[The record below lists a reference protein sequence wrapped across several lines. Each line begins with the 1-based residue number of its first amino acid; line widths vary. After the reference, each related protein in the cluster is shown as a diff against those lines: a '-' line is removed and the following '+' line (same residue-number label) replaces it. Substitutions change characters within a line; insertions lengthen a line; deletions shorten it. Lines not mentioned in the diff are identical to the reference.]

1 MIPWAGC
8 PPPLRNRRWIMTH
21 RILVV
26 EDNPPSREFLT
37 LWLELEGYDVVAAAN
52 LEQAMSAFNHQS
64 PHAVLLD
71 VQLGVEDGLSLAK
84 WVREDPRFRH
94 TPVIAVTAHAMVT
107 HQERVMQAGCDA
119 CVSNPIDFRLL
130 KRQLA
135 ICLPELHLGV

>member
-1 MIPWAGC
+1 
-8 PPPLRNRRWIMTH
+8 
-21 RILVV
+21 
-26 EDNPPSREFLT
+26 
-37 LWLELEGYDVVAAAN
+37 
-52 LEQAMSAFNHQS
+52 MSAFNHQS

-71 VQLGVEDGLSLAK
+71 VQLGVEDGLSPAK
-84 WVREDPRFRH
+84 WVREDPRFHH

-107 HQERVMQAGCDA
+107 DQERVMQAGCDA